1 VETAD
6 SSDFRS
12 NFRCDFQ
19 GFFAPLY
26 GCEGLF
32 VEILALANNHI
43 EIIFGGVTLAK
54 GRQRLAIIP
63 LGGVGE
69 IGKNMTVYWY
79 GNDIIV
85 VDAGLKFPEEEMLGI
100 DAVIPDISF
109 LLENRDKVR
118 GIFLTHGHEDHI
130 GGLAYVLKSLNV
142 PVYGTRLT
150 LGLVE
155 NKLREHGL
163 LDTAKLN
170 RMDGSSLVSV
180 GAFQVSFFYNNHSI
194 PDAGGFAIDTPEGLV
209 VHTGDFKFDHTPV
222 DGRTAD
228 LHKLAA
234 YGSRGGLALVSDST
248 NAERAGFTPSERV
261 VGKAIDEIV
270 SQTPGRIILATFASN
285 IHRIQLVIDSAEK
298 YGRKVA
304 VVGRSMVNNIQIALQ
319 LGYLHV
325 YPGTMIDID
334 DIGKFAPDKLII
346 LSTGSQGEPMSAL
359 TRMARSAHRKIEILP
374 GDTVVLA
381 SSPIPGNERYVGRT
395 IDQLFRV
402 GANVIYQGVHASG
415 HGSQEELKL
424 MLNLIK
430 PKYFLPAHGEFRMQ
444 RQHAAL
450 ATATGVDPENIF
462 IMDLGDVVEFE
473 GGTARVAAKV
483 TAGMVMI
490 DGLGVGDVGNIVLRD
505 RKLLSQDGILVVVVT
520 LSKTSGAIL
529 SGPDI
534 ISRGFVYVRESE
546 VLLEEA
552 NKLVETTLTRMVS
565 DNINEWSSLK
575 TAVRDAL
582 GRFLYEQTRRR
593 PMILPIIMEA

>member
-1 VETAD
+1 M
-6 SSDFRS
+6 
-12 NFRCDFQ
+12 
-19 GFFAPLY
+19 
-26 GCEGLF
+26 
-32 VEILALANNHI
+32 
-43 EIIFGGVTLAK
+43 AK
-54 GRQRLAIIP
+54 GKQRLAIIP

-69 IGKNMTVYWY
+69 IGKNMTVYSY
-79 GNDIIV
+79 GNDMIV

-100 DAVIPDISF
+100 DAVIPDITY
-109 LLENRDKVR
+109 LLENKEKVK

-130 GGLAYVLKSLNV
+130 GGLPYVLKSLNV

-163 LDTAKLN
+163 LDTAKLIK
-170 RMDGSSLVSV
+170 MDGNSVVNV

-194 PDAGGFAIDTPEGLV
+194 PDSGGFAIDTPEGLV

-222 DGRTAD
+222 DGRHAD
-228 LHKLAA
+228 LHKLAE
-234 YGSRGGLALVSDST
+234 YGARGVVALVADST
-248 NAERAGFTPSERV
+248 NSERPGFTPSERI

-270 SQTPGRIILATFASN
+270 SQTSGRIILATFASN
-285 IHRIQLVIDSAEK
+285 IHRIQQVIESAEK

-319 LGYLHV
+319 LGYLNV
-325 YPGTMIDID
+325 SPGTLMDVD
-334 DIGKFAPDKLII
+334 DIGKMPPDKLVI

-381 SSPIPGNERYVGRT
+381 SSPIPGNERYVART

-402 GANVIYQGVHASG
+402 GANVIYRGVHASG

-424 MLNLIK
+424 MLNLVR
-430 PKYFLPAHGEFRMQ
+430 PKFFLPAHGEFRMQ

-450 ATATGVDPENIF
+450 AIETGVDPDNIF
-462 IMDLGDVVEFE
+462 IMDLGDVVEIE
-473 GGTARVAAKV
+473 NGAARVAAKV
-483 TAGMVMI
+483 TAGMIMI

-546 VLLEEA
+546 ALLEEA
-552 NKLVETTLTRMVS
+552 NKLVESTLTKMVS

-582 GRFLYEQTRRR
+582 GRFLYDQTRRR